1 MYFFPYKCNCGEIII
16 YNYLFSINN
25 NAIIS
30 LTPKRKMT
38 PLEDGWLA
46 ELDRRNILIESI
58 NFESF
63 IYKNVHICG
72 GQGIFF
78 C

>member
-1 MYFFPYKCNCGEIII
+1 M
-16 YNYLFSINN
+16 FSINN

-38 PLEDGWLA
+38 PLEDGWVA
-46 ELDRRNILIESI
+46 GLDSRNILIESI

-72 GQGIFF
+72 GHELFSH
-78 C
+78 